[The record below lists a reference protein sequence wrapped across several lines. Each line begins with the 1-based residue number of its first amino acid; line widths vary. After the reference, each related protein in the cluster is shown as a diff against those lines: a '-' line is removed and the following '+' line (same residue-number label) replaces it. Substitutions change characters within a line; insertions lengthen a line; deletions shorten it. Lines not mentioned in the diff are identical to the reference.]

1 MGIDAIVSLVAF
13 FGPKIIDL
21 AKGLIGRKNSPEQ
34 TLSSLAQTN
43 PDALAKYIEAQA
55 KLVEMQNASV
65 NSDVSGEVWEWVSSV
80 RALIRPIITMF
91 GVIHIAIGHLNPDV
105 PAIPDEAMYVYET
118 AIGSWFGSRML
129 K

>member
-1 MGIDAIVSLVAF
+1 MGIDAIVSLVAL

-55 KLVEMQNASV
+55 KLLEMQNASV
-65 NSDVSGEVWEWVSSV
+65 NSDISGDVWKWVVSV
-80 RALIRPIITMF
+80 RALIRPIITIW
-91 GVIHIAIGHLNPDV
+91 GVFHIAIAHLHPGA

-118 AIGSWFGSRML
+118 AIGSWFGSRI